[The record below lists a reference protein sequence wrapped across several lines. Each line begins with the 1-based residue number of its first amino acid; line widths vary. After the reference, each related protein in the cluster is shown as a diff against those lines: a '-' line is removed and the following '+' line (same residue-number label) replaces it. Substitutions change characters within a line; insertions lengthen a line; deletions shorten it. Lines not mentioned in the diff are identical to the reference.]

1 MVIENTNIVS
11 NSCVGSGVYKEIHVE
26 YFTPLVGSLFMDDY
40 MYLKFLENYDYY
52 CNLPVKTEMIKK
64 NVHFSKHNSI
74 SDNYVLMKLNQIEIH
89 WIHEDSEDVVLEKW
103 NRRLKKSLNKKK
115 VYVWS
120 SPELKKYYSKEER
133 QEIIK
138 RFCDLNEF
146 TIFLTEIKEE
156 ETVTNNY
163 IIKYVSEWEGKL
175 QKDRTSNGDA
185 TIWNDQP
192 LTTRILVDLIKT
204 IV

>member
-1 MVIENTNIVS
+1 MENLNIIS
-11 NSCVGSGVYKEIHVE
+11 NSCVGSGVYKEVNIE

-52 CNLPVKTEMIKK
+52 VNLPVKIEKINKR
-64 NVHFSKHNSI
+64 VHFSKHKDIRNDYI
-74 SDNYVLMKLNQIEIH
+74 LMRLNEIEIH
-89 WIHEDSEDVVLEKW
+89 WVHEDSEDVVLEKW
-103 NRRLKKSLNKKK
+103 NRRLVKSLNKRRI
-115 VYVWS
+115 YVWA
-120 SPELKKYYSKEER
+120 SPELKKCYSKKKR
-133 QEIIK
+133 KEIIK

-156 ETVTNNY
+156 EMFTNNY

-175 QKDRTSNGDA
+175 QKDRTRNGDA
-185 TIWNDQP
+185 TVWNYQP

>member
-52 CNLPVKTEMIKK
+52 TNLSVKTEMIKK
-64 NVHFSKHNSI
+64 NVHFSKHSSI
-74 SDNYVLMKLNQIEIH
+74 SDNYVLIKLNKIEIH

-115 VYVWS
+115 IYVWA
-120 SPELKKYYSKEER
+120 SPELKKCYSKEER

-138 RFCDLNEF
+138 RFCNLNEF

-156 ETVTNNY
+156 EVVTNNS

-175 QKDRTSNGDA
+175 QTDRTSNGDA

>member
-120 SPELKKYYSKEER
+120 SPELKKCYSKEER

-138 RFCDLNEF
+138 RFCNLNEF

>member
-120 SPELKKYYSKEER
+120 SPELKKCYSKEER